1 MEYRAWG
8 RPGGPLLLLL
18 HALGCHGGWWDWVGP
33 TLGEQ
38 FHVIAPDL
46 RGHGATGPAD
56 AYGWADYASDVEAL
70 IAQVGAP
77 AVAIAG
83 HSMGGYVGLTVAGR
97 QRVDLSALAVI
108 DMKTGA
114 DEAELA
120 AMAAAA
126 TKPSRPVA
134 TLAEA
139 VTRYRLTPPE
149 HRAPAE
155 RLQLVAAASFG
166 PACSLPTPAGARQA
180 EQTHDH
186 PPETTGGYRPRFDR
200 RALAIEPLDGLHL
213 AAQVRCP
220 SLWIRGEQS
229 TVMDRAGALAL
240 AAAAGGTFAELPGF
254 YHHLP
259 LEADHHLAT
268 LLGQFLMDAAF
279 GSPAP

>member
-1 MEYRAWG
+1 MEYCAWG

-56 AYGWADYASDVEAL
+56 SYGWADYASDLEAL
-70 IAQVGAP
+70 IAHVGAP

-83 HSMGGYVGLTVAGR
+83 HSMGGYVGLTVAARR
-97 QRVDLSALAVI
+97 QVNLSALAVI

-126 TKPSRPVA
+126 TKPARPFA
-134 TLAEA
+134 TLTEA

-149 HRAPAE
+149 HRVPAE

-166 PACSLPTPAGARQA
+166 PACSLPTPVGERQVDNR
-180 EQTHDH
+180 QPTGGH
-186 PPETTGGYRPRFDR
+186 PSETTGGYRPRFDR

-213 AAQVRCP
+213 ASQVRCP
-220 SLWIRGEQS
+220 SLWIRGEHS

-240 AAAAGGTFAELPGF
+240 AAAAGGTFEELPGF

-259 LEADHHLAT
+259 LEADHQIAT
-268 LLGQFLMDAAF
+268 
-279 GSPAP
+279 